1 MPINDALTVVEF
13 KEAARQLDRA
23 TMAFLSCVA
32 PLNPPALRNLLCFDG
47 DKFAILLTNFIDT
60 SQYGPYHTAHN
71 DTVK

>member
-1 MPINDALTVVEF
+1 MPINDAPTVVEF

-23 TMAFLSCVA
+23 TMASLSCVA

-60 SQYGPYHTAHN
+60 SQYGPYCTAHN

>member
-1 MPINDALTVVEF
+1 MRVNDALTVVEL
-13 KEAARQLDRA
+13 KEAASQLDRA
-23 TMAFLSCVA
+23 TMASLSCLA

-60 SQYGPYHTAHN
+60 SQYGPYRTAHN